1 MLAYFGYIIRRAAS
15 AQRSAWLTARTAA
28 ETTDVA
34 QKAIAN
40 KPASSPP
47 RQRHGLLA
55 EWVIEPSDLSGDA
68 IVITVWPSHEIFD
81 LWIDTPDRDALTKS
95 EVHQSVSYRPLRRYD
110 LIDGYTNAEA
120 FASLFGGPVARQ
132 EIEEE

>member
-1 MLAYFGYIIRRAAS
+1 MEGDFMIVCLREVVIPNFVKSKYLKWILDGKC
-15 AQRSAWLTARTAA
+15 
-28 ETTDVA
+28 V
-34 QKAIAN
+34 
-40 KPASSPP
+40 

-68 IVITVWPSHEIFD
+68 MVITVWPSHEIFD

-110 LIDGYTNAEA
+110 LIDGYTNVEA
-120 FASLFGGPVARQ
+120 FASLFGGPVVLQ